1 MTRPVS
7 DDLPADQGLGQAVA
21 PGLVRELFRS
31 AENSCDEAVALC
43 LELGNLPDL
52 CGYERPVA
60 EALFEAYRLA
70 GLEPRLQPISE
81 HSTNVLA
88 TWPGRDPSSVEAQT
102 LILNSHLD
110 TEGELPSGQAE
121 QRLRLRGTW
130 REDDLLIG
138 KGLVNAK
145 VHLVAQLYAVRSLQD
160 VGIVPIN
167 DVILTGTA
175 QETGTCRSGRPDAGA
190 WTGPHDQ
197 EGVGARWL
205 VDHGVVGD
213 CALVGEPTGFAICTA
228 QAGYLRLR
236 VGVTGDMP
244 YTPFIHRGPGGEDSP
259 NPFERAAPVITAI
272 ARWAERYAQA
282 HAQDVADVRVVPK
295 AQVTQV
301 RSAFPAFTEYGD
313 RCDIFV
319 DVRTPPGA
327 VAMAVKRELMGE
339 LAGNGHDVSVD
350 CYDYRRGY
358 AATGAERLI
367 AALDAAHRAVFGHKP
382 QPPDPAQVSM
392 WQDTN
397 AFNEVGIPAVSY
409 GIRVRA
415 EQYTRE
421 RRRALRV
428 DDLTALI
435 KVYAYAIANV
445 CGAENAG

>member
-1 MTRPVS
+1 M
-7 DDLPADQGLGQAVA
+7 A
-21 PGLVRELFRS
+21 PGLVSDLFRS
-31 AENSCDEAVALC
+31 AENRRDEAVAFC

-52 CGYERPVA
+52 CGDERAVA
-60 EALFEAYRLA
+60 ETLFEGYRLA

-81 HSTNVLA
+81 HSANVLA
-88 TWPGRDPSSVEAQT
+88 TWPGRDPSSVSAQT

-110 TEGELPSGQAE
+110 TEGELPSGQGE

-160 VGIVPIN
+160 LGLVPIN

-175 QETGTCRSGRPDAGA
+175 QETGTCRTGRPDTDA
-190 WTGPHDQ
+190 WAGPHDQ

-205 VDHGVVGD
+205 VDHGVVAD
-213 CALVGEPTGFAICTA
+213 YALVGEPTGFAICTA

-236 VGVTGDMP
+236 IGVTGDMP
-244 YTPFIHRGPGGEDSP
+244 YTPFIHRGRGGQDSP

-272 ARWAERYAQA
+272 SRWAERYAHAYA
-282 HAQDVADVRVVPK
+282 HDVAGGRVVPK
-295 AQVTQV
+295 AQVMQV
-301 RSAFPAFTEYGD
+301 RSAFPAFTEYRD

-327 VAMAVKRELMGE
+327 AAMAVKRDLMRE

-358 AATGAERLI
+358 AAVGAEQLI
-367 AALDAAHRAVFGHKP
+367 AALDAAHRAVFGAEP
-382 QPPDPAQVSM
+382 QPPEPAQMSM

-409 GIRVRA
+409 GIGVRA

-421 RRRALRV
+421 RRRALHV
-428 DDLTALI
+428 DDLTALV
-435 KVYAYAIANV
+435 KVYAYAIADV
-445 CGAENAG
+445 CGAENGTMPR